1 MTEGERQ
8 ILKPLRRVYPL
19 HGLDE
24 IVLGSDMEM
33 TSAFVAG
40 FAVTRF
46 RIPGLKPGKHLQEEL
61 HLTGDER
68 R

>member
-1 MTEGERQ
+1 MTEGKQR

-19 HGLDE
+19 DRLDK
-24 IVLGSDMEM
+24 IVVGSDMEM

-46 RIPGLKPGKHLQEEL
+46 RIPGLKPDKHLQEEL
-61 HLTGDER
+61 HPAGDER
-68 R
+68 H